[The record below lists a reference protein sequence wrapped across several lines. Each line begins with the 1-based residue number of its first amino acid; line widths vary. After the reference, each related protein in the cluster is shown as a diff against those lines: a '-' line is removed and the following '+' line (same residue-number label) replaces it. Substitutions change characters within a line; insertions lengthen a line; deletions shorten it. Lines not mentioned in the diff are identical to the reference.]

1 MTLPLEGLRILDFT
15 QYEAGTSATQT
26 LAWLGADVVKV
37 EQPGIGEPGRGLAA
51 GPHDRWYFLN
61 LNGNKRSIT
70 VNLKSERGREIVQQ
84 LVPRYDVIAENLG
97 PGVMEGFGLGFEDI
111 QRMNPK
117 AVYATIKGFGSSG
130 PYAHFRSY
138 DMVAQA
144 VGGAMSITG
153 TEETQPL
160 RSGATYG
167 DTGTGMQLAIGV
179 LAAYIRA
186 SRTGKGGHV
195 EVSMQDAIAS
205 YSRVGMLSRE
215 FMPDPV
221 PRVGNNLKG
230 LAPTDVYPCKPFGP
244 NDYVYVVAVTGGMFE
259 RLLVAVGHPEL
270 VDDPRCQDALGRREN
285 EPFLHGLVAE
295 WVAQRTKHEAM
306 TELQEAGV
314 PAGAVFDSGDIF
326 TSEHLKQRGMVQ
338 VVSHPTRGDVEIL
351 GNPIQIDR
359 EPSKLEPAPLLGA
372 DTDDVLRTE
381 LGLSEAEIA
390 ALRSECVV

>member
-61 LNGNKRSIT
+61 LNGNKRSMT
-70 VNLKSERGREIVQQ
+70 VNLKTERGRELVRR
-84 LVPRYDVIAENLG
+84 LVPRFDVIAENLG
-97 PGVMEGFGLGFEDI
+97 PGVMEGFGLGFDDV
-111 QRMNPK
+111 RNMNPK
-117 AVYATIKGFGSSG
+117 AVYASIKGFGSYG
-130 PYAHFRSY
+130 PYASYRSY

-153 TEETQPL
+153 TDETPPL

-167 DTGTGMQLAIGV
+167 DTGTGMQLGIGI
-179 LAAYIRA
+179 LAAHIRA
-186 SRTGKGGHV
+186 LKTGQGGHV

-244 NDYVYVVAVTGGMFE
+244 NDYVYVVAVTGAMLE
-259 RLLVAVGHPEL
+259 SLLVAIGHPEL
-270 VDDPRCQDALGRREN
+270 VDDPRCQDAVARREN
-285 EPFLHGLVAE
+285 EPWLHGLVAE
-295 WVAQRTKHEAM
+295 WVSQRTKHEAM
-306 TELQEAGV
+306 AELQEAGV

-326 TSEHLKQRGMVQ
+326 NSEHLKSRGMVQ

-351 GNPIQIDR
+351 GNPIQVDGQ
-359 EPSKLEPAPLLGA
+359 PSKLEPAPLLGA
-372 DTDDVLRTE
+372 HTDGVLRSE
-381 LGLSEAEIA
+381 LGLSESDIA
-390 ALRSECVV
+390 SLRAECVI

>member
-61 LNGNKRSIT
+61 LNGNKRSMT
-70 VNLKSERGREIVQQ
+70 VNLKTERGRELVRR
-84 LVPRYDVIAENLG
+84 LVPRFDVIAENLG
-97 PGVMEGFGLGFEDI
+97 PGVMEGFGLGFDDV
-111 QRMNPK
+111 RNMNPK
-117 AVYATIKGFGSSG
+117 AVYASIKGFGSYG
-130 PYAHFRSY
+130 PYARYRSY

-153 TEETQPL
+153 TDETPPL

-167 DTGTGMQLAIGV
+167 DTGTGMQLGIGI
-179 LAAYIRA
+179 LAAYVRA
-186 SRTGKGGHV
+186 LKTGRGGHV

-244 NDYVYVVAVTGGMFE
+244 NDYVYVVAVTGAMLE
-259 RLLVAVGHPEL
+259 SLLVAIGHPEL
-270 VDDPRCQDALGRREN
+270 VDDPRCQDAVARRDN
-285 EPFLHGLVAE
+285 EPWLHGLVAE
-295 WVAQRTKHEAM
+295 WVSQRTKHEAM
-306 TELQEAGV
+306 AELQEAGV

-326 TSEHLKQRGMVQ
+326 NSEHLKSRGMVQ

-351 GNPIQIDR
+351 GNPIQVDGQ
-359 EPSKLEPAPLLGA
+359 PSQLEPAPLLGA
-372 DTDDVLRTE
+372 HTDEVLRSE
-381 LGLSEAEIA
+381 LGLSESDIA
-390 ALRSECVV
+390 SLRAECVI

>member
-61 LNGNKRSIT
+61 LNGNKRSMT
-70 VNLKSERGREIVQQ
+70 VNLKTERGRELVRR
-84 LVPRYDVIAENLG
+84 LVPRFDVIAENLG
-97 PGVMEGFGLGFEDI
+97 PGVMEGFGLGFDDVRNI
-111 QRMNPK
+111 NPK
-117 AVYATIKGFGSSG
+117 AVYASIKGFGSYG
-130 PYAHFRSY
+130 PYARYRSY

-153 TEETQPL
+153 TDETPPL

-167 DTGTGMQLAIGV
+167 DTGTGMQLGIGI
-179 LAAYIRA
+179 LAAHIRA
-186 SRTGKGGHV
+186 LKTGRGGHV

-244 NDYVYVVAVTGGMFE
+244 NDYVYVVAVTGAMLE
-259 RLLVAVGHPEL
+259 SLLVAIGHPEL
-270 VDDPRCQDALGRREN
+270 VDDPRCQDAVARRDN
-285 EPFLHGLVAE
+285 EPWLHGLVAE
-295 WVAQRTKHEAM
+295 WVSQRTKHEAM
-306 TELQEAGV
+306 AELQEAGV

-326 TSEHLKQRGMVQ
+326 NSEHLKSRGMVQ

-351 GNPIQIDR
+351 GNPIQVDGQ
-359 EPSKLEPAPLLGA
+359 PSQLEPAPLLGA
-372 DTDDVLRTE
+372 HTDEVLRSE
-381 LGLSEAEIA
+381 LGLSESDIA
-390 ALRSECVV
+390 SLRAECVI